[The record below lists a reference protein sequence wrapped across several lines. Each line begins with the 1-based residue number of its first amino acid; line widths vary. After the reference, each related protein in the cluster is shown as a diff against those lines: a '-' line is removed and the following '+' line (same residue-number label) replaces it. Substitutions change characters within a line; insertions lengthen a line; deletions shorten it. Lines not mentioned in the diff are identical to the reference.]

1 MDEDWVKRLLTIVI
15 GSIVLF
21 TVLICQTEQIEKNLI
36 RETVGQ
42 KTETQMVQRKQTEKK
57 IQETEESSE
66 GQPISIKG
74 EEENPTVRVLI
85 KSASYAGEYHQK
97 VDRKSVV

>member
-42 KTETQMVQRKQTEKK
+42 KTETQMVHRLPDC
-57 IQETEESSE
+57 
-66 GQPISIKG
+66 PI
-74 EEENPTVRVLI
+74 NPVI
-85 KSASYAGEYHQK
+85 YE
-97 VDRKSVV
+97 